1 MFDRVLKF
9 FIENSRMNYAL
20 FILIFAI
27 GIWAYNKTAKE
38 IFPTFDLDMISI
50 QGSYAGSSVDILD
63 KMAVREI
70 EDGVKNIDGV
80 VEVSTVISPG
90 KFSIILELRK
100 GINRFNVADKIKD
113 EVAKV
118 RSSLPSDMDEP
129 VVNIMER
136 TKGLID
142 VSLTSQKYSV
152 DELKPF
158 ADTFKSMMVGVKG
171 VSDITIFGDSDLYYE
186 VLLEEKKIEAYGLSN
201 SDVYGAIASL
211 SYLFPVGKI
220 DEKKKQFY
228 ISTYNGAKNV
238 KDFEITL
245 LRVKY
250 KLLQLK
256 DLVTIS
262 KRYEDSSTIYS
273 FDGKEALSLVVSQ
286 LSTGDAIRIAQD
298 IRKIVTDLSKTH
310 PDIRFTISDD
320 NSLRIKDRLNTVM
333 SNIMLGIIL
342 ITLLVMLLINSRM
355 AFVIS
360 MGIPTSFVISAI
372 YIYFSGYTIN
382 MMLLVGVLIA
392 LGIVVDDAI
401 VVSENIQQ
409 HIERG
414 MPAKEAAYIGTKEMV
429 GPVTIASIT
438 TLFAFLPSL
447 MISGTMGEVI
457 KLVPIALSA
466 LIFASLIESFL
477 FLPIHAA
484 HVLKVGAK
492 VTSWERFNKIY
503 SATIHFFM
511 QWKKTFLAIFIIL
524 VPLSTVMLIK
534 GSKFQMFPKFDSPN
548 IKISLKA
555 NENSTLE
562 ESFAIV
568 QAIEQDLMKK
578 KDKFFIDHI
587 NSVAGYRYDSGN
599 NKEIAANTMYM
610 TIELEPLKAD
620 NPVDTYITPYLSF
633 YHEETKKTRTSNSR
647 KIAKMLKKFFDKK
660 AYKKKFDLAELAVLE
675 KKVGPIK
682 ADIKIGIVST
692 DTKQIISAINTISN
706 ELKTYKGVK
715 NIGNSLKLGI
725 DEIKLRVTNYG
736 QALGLNERTIG
747 SYLSSLY
754 LSKKATV
761 IFDET
766 GMVDIK
772 IKSINKDSYENFED
786 KLIPLSNST
795 KVALK
800 DVCEFDITKTLTQLV
815 KDNGE
820 VNFYIYA
827 NVDPEIVTSTEVV
840 NKLQSTLK
848 RVQKS
853 GVKLVFKGEAEKNKE
868 LQ

>member
-1 MFDRVLKF
+1 MEECCMFDRVLKF

-20 FILIFAI
+20 FTLIFAI
-27 GIWAYNKTAKE
+27 GIWAYSKTPKE

-50 QGSYAGSSVDILD
+50 QGAYAGSSVDILD
-63 KMAVREI
+63 KMSVREI

-142 VSLTSQKYSV
+142 VSLTSKKYSV
-152 DELKPF
+152 DALKPF
-158 ADTFKSMMVGVKG
+158 ANTFKSRMAGVKG

-186 VLLEEKKIEAYGLSN
+186 VLLDEKKIEAYGLSN
-201 SDVYGAIASL
+201 SDVYSAIASL
-211 SYLFPVGKI
+211 SYIFPVGKI

-238 KDFEITL
+238 KDFQDTL
-245 LRVKY
+245 LRIKD
-250 KLLQLK
+250 KLLPLK
-256 DLVTIS
+256 DLVIIS

-273 FDGKEALSLVVSQ
+273 FDGKEALSLVISQ
-286 LSTGDAIRIAQD
+286 LSTGDAIQIARD
-298 IRKIVTDLSKTH
+298 IRKIVTELSEKH
-310 PDIRFTISDD
+310 PDILFSISDD

-333 SNIMLGIIL
+333 SNILLGIIL

-382 MMLLVGVLIA
+382 MMFLVGVLIA

-414 MPAKEAAYIGTKEMV
+414 VPAKEAAYIGTKEMV

-466 LIFASLIESFL
+466 LIFASLVESFL
-477 FLPIHAA
+477 FLPIHAT

-492 VTSWERFNKIY
+492 VTSWERVNKTY
-503 SATIHFFM
+503 SAVIHFFM
-511 QWKKTFLAIFIIL
+511 HWKKTFLAIFVIL
-524 VPLSTVMLIK
+524 VPLSTVMLVK
-534 GSKFQMFPKFDSPN
+534 GSKFQMFPKFDSTN

-555 NENSTLE
+555 NEDSTLE

-568 QAIEQDLMKK
+568 QAIEKDLMKK
-578 KDKFFIDHI
+578 K
-587 NSVAGYRYDSGN
+587 GQ
-599 NKEIAANTMYM
+599 
-610 TIELEPLKAD
+610 
-620 NPVDTYITPYLSF
+620 
-633 YHEETKKTRTSNSR
+633 
-647 KIAKMLKKFFDKK
+647 
-660 AYKKKFDLAELAVLE
+660 VLHR
-675 KKVGPIK
+675 PHR
-682 ADIKIGIVST
+682 
-692 DTKQIISAINTISN
+692 
-706 ELKTYKGVK
+706 
-715 NIGNSLKLGI
+715 LG
-725 DEIKLRVTNYG
+725 
-736 QALGLNERTIG
+736 
-747 SYLSSLY
+747 
-754 LSKKATV
+754 
-761 IFDET
+761 
-766 GMVDIK
+766 
-772 IKSINKDSYENFED
+772 
-786 KLIPLSNST
+786 
-795 KVALK
+795 
-800 DVCEFDITKTLTQLV
+800 
-815 KDNGE
+815 
-820 VNFYIYA
+820 
-827 NVDPEIVTSTEVV
+827 
-840 NKLQSTLK
+840 
-848 RVQKS
+848 S
-853 GVKLVFKGEAEKNKE
+853 GVQV
-868 LQ
+868 